1 MCVTI
6 FSLHLKKQHF
16 YRAFF
21 SVLSSA
27 SKRKVSS
34 VTMLFSVEQR
44 DFISLQYIDLAKSRV
59 GQLA

>member
-27 SKRKVSS
+27 SKRNAVFVALLLVKKQH
-34 VTMLFSVEQR
+34 FYEQR
-44 DFISLQYIDLAKSRV
+44 EKKGKLCNNAFQC
-59 GQLA
+59 